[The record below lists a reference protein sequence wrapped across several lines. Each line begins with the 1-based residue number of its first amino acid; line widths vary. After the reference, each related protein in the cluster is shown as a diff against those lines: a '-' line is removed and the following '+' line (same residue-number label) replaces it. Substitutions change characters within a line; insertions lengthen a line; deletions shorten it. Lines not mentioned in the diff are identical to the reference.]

1 MPMASPQQHL
11 TLSDL
16 GIELDED
23 SDDLLKEEIL
33 TAVDTD
39 STSDFEQKLIDYL
52 RKEKESGSSGKPLY
66 ERRVRTGIYYCRVSI
81 DSKKQLFR
89 MGWMRKS

>member
-1 MPMASPQQHL
+1 MLMASPQQHL

-23 SDDLLKEEIL
+23 SDDLYEDEIL
-33 TAVDTD
+33 TAVDTE
-39 STSDFEQKLIDYL
+39 STGDFEEKIITYI
-52 RKEKESGSSGKPLY
+52 RKEQADGNLGAPLY

-81 DSKKQLFR
+81 DSKKQLFK
-89 MGWMRKS
+89 MSWMRKL

>member
-1 MPMASPQQHL
+1 MPMASLQQHL

-23 SDDLLKEEIL
+23 SDDLYDDEIL

-39 STSDFEQKLIDYL
+39 NTADFEEKLISHI
-52 RKEKESGSSGKPLY
+52 RKEQEDGNLGIPLY

-81 DSKKQLFR
+81 GSKKQLFR

>member
-1 MPMASPQQHL
+1 MPMASPQQQL

-23 SDDLLKEEIL
+23 SDDLLEEEIL

-39 STSDFEQKLIDYL
+39 NTADFEEKLIAYL
-52 RKEKESGSSGKPLY
+52 HKEQEGGGGVAPLY

-81 DSKKQLFR
+81 GSKKQLFR

>member
-1 MPMASPQQHL
+1 MPMASIQQPL

-16 GIELDED
+16 GIDLDED
-23 SDDLLKEEIL
+23 SDDLHDEEVL

-39 STSDFEQKLIDYL
+39 NTADFEEKLTSYL
-52 RKEKESGSSGKPLY
+52 LQEKEVGSFDSVLY

-81 DSKKQLFR
+81 GSKKQLFR

>member
-1 MPMASPQQHL
+1 MPMASLQQHL

-16 GIELDED
+16 GLELDED
-23 SDDLLKEEIL
+23 SDDLYEEEIL

-39 STSDFEQKLIDYL
+39 NIADFEAKLIDYL
-52 RKEKESGSSGKPLY
+52 QKEKEGGNLGVPLY

-81 DSKKQLFR
+81 GSKKQLFR

>member
-1 MPMASPQQHL
+1 MLMASIQQQL

-16 GIELDED
+16 GVDLDED
-23 SDDLLKEEIL
+23 SEDLQDDEIL

-39 STSDFEQKLIDYL
+39 NTADFEEKLASYL
-52 RKEKESGSSGKPLY
+52 CKEKEEGNLGVHLY

-81 DSKKQLFR
+81 GSKKQLFR
-89 MGWMRKS
+89 MSWMRKS